1 VSERDIV
8 QVRIG
13 GALVGIVG
21 LTAIMTGLAADG
33 KDRTAEEM
41 QEELLR
47 RVGEGNYIPRKAR
60 TKYGDALLREFR
72 KFRGEEVEEDA
83 APGVCIQILGPG
95 CARCWQLE
103 RDVRDVMAEL
113 DLAGELVH
121 VDDLREIARSGVLG
135 APALIVNG
143 RVLAVGTVP
152 SKSDIRKWLTQMEK
166 EDT

>member
-1 VSERDIV
+1 MSERDIV
-8 QVRIG
+8 QVRID

-21 LTAIMTGLAADG
+21 LNAIMAGLAADG
-33 KDRTAEEM
+33 KGRTDEEM
-41 QEELLR
+41 KEELLR
-47 RVGEGNYIPRKAR
+47 RVGEGNYIPRKAG

-83 APGVCIQILGPG
+83 PQGVRVQILGPG

-152 SKSDIRKWLTQMEK
+152 SKSDIRKWLTEIQQEV
-166 EDT
+166 T